1 MRYDKGH
8 KDETHRHLLDV
19 AAKQFLKNGID
30 GVGIATI
37 MKEAGLTNGAFYAHF
52 KSKNALVAEVL
63 DDALEQREKQFLKG
77 SIKATDYVRLYL
89 SPTHRSDVEC
99 GCPIAALL
107 SELVRHS
114 KATRQV
120 FTKRTERAAELIAS
134 QLEGSE
140 HERNRIAMSVIA
152 ISIGAL
158 QMSRAVT
165 NAKLSDEI
173 LSGAYETA
181 MSLVSGKPRP
191 EPSAVK
197 NGEI

>member
-8 KDETHRHLLDV
+8 KDETRRHLLKV

-52 KSKNALVAEVL
+52 KSKDALVAEVL
-63 DDALEQREKQFLKG
+63 DDTLEQREKQFLKG
-77 SIKATDYVRLYL
+77 SLKPADYVRLYL
-89 SPTHRSDVEC
+89 SPVHRSDVEC

-114 KATRQV
+114 KATRQI
-120 FTKRTERAAELIAS
+120 FTKRIERTAELIAS
-134 QLEGSE
+134 QLGGRESE
-140 HERNRIAMSVIA
+140 RKKNSISVMA
-152 ISIGAL
+152 ILIGAL

-165 NAKLSDEI
+165 STKLSDEI
-173 LSGAYETA
+173 LNGAYETA
-181 MSLVSGKPRP
+181 MKLVSGKTRL
-191 EPSAVK
+191 EPSAV
-197 NGEI
+197 

>member
-8 KDETHRHLLDV
+8 KDETHRHLLEV
-19 AAKQFLKNGID
+19 ATKQFLKNGID

-37 MKEAGLTNGAFYAHF
+37 MREAGLTNGAFYAHF
-52 KSKNALVAEVL
+52 KSKDALVAEVL

-77 SIKATDYVRLYL
+77 SIKPTDYVKLYL
-89 SPTHRSDVEC
+89 SPAHRSDMEC

-120 FTKRTERAAELIAS
+120 FTKRTERAAELLAS
-134 QLEGSE
+134 QLEGPE
-140 HERNRIAMSVIA
+140 HERKKIA
-152 ISIGAL
+152 ISVMAILIGAL

-165 NAKLSDEI
+165 ITKLSDEI
-173 LSGAYETA
+173 LNCAHETA
-181 MSLVSGKPRP
+181 MSLVSGKTCP
-191 EPSAVK
+191 EPSVA
-197 NGEI
+197 

>member
-8 KDETHRHLLDV
+8 KDETHRHLLEV

-52 KSKNALVAEVL
+52 KSKDALIAEVL
-63 DDALEQREKQFLKG
+63 DDALEQREKQFLNG
-77 SIKATDYVRLYL
+77 SIKPTDYIRLYL
-89 SPTHRSDVEC
+89 SPIHRNDVEC

-120 FTKRTERAAELIAS
+120 FTKRTERTAEIIAS
-134 QLEGSE
+134 QLEGRE
-140 HERNRIAMSVIA
+140 HERKKIA
-152 ISIGAL
+152 ISVMAILIGAL

-165 NAKLSDEI
+165 NNKLSDEI
-173 LSGAYETA
+173 LNGAYEMA
-181 MSLVSGKPRP
+181 MSLVSGKTRP
-191 EPSAVK
+191 EPSAA
-197 NGEI
+197 

>member
-8 KDETHRHLLDV
+8 KEETHRQLLEI
-19 AAKQFLKNGID
+19 AAKQFFKSGID

-52 KSKNALVAEVL
+52 KSKDALVTEVL
-63 DDALEQREKQFLKG
+63 DDALEQREKLFLNG
-77 SIKATDYVRLYL
+77 NIKPTDYVRLYL
-89 SPTHRSDVEC
+89 SPIHRNDVEC

-120 FTKRTERAAELIAS
+120 FTKRIERTAEHMAS
-134 QLEGSE
+134 QLEGRE
-140 HERNRIAMSVIA
+140 NEQKKIVMSVIA
-152 ISIGAL
+152 ILIGAL

-165 NAKLSDEI
+165 NNKLSDEI
-173 LSGAYETA
+173 LNGAYETA
-181 MSLVSGKPRP
+181 MSLISTNLRTQ
-191 EPSAVK
+191 PSVA
-197 NGEI
+197 

>member
-1 MRYDKGH
+1 MRYDTGH
-8 KDETHRHLLDV
+8 KDETHRHLLEV
-19 AAKQFLKNGID
+19 ATKQFLKNGID

-52 KSKNALVAEVL
+52 KSKDVLVAEVL
-63 DDALEQREKQFLKG
+63 DNALEQREKLLLNG
-77 SIKATDYVRLYL
+77 SLTPADYLRNYL
-89 SPTHRSDVEC
+89 SPTHRSDLEC

-120 FTKRTERAAELIAS
+120 FTKRTERVAELLAS
-134 QLEGSE
+134 QLEGPE
-140 HERNRIAMSVIA
+140 IERKRIA
-152 ISIGAL
+152 ISVMALLFGAL
-158 QMSRAVT
+158 QMSRAVA

-181 MSLVSGKPRP
+181 MSLVSGKTRS
-191 EPSAVK
+191 EPSVVK
-197 NGEI
+197 N